1 MDIFAFPKDL
11 GIRTKIIL
19 SVIILLVFVALL
31 FFWASYMHEKKGLLA
46 NMQDSAIALNRVLT
60 ISITNQKNIAKK
72 VNLQTLVEEL
82 SLTEGI
88 FGVWVID
95 KDCRITSAT
104 FREQVGEIASRRLV
118 LEAMEKGYYVSGFD
132 TEMGEEVY
140 EGVYPIKRK
149 NKIFAL
155 VRVAF
160 ELNDYF
166 RVSHAARM
174 KILDQMKADSRIMA
188 ESLSYTI
195 KNMYDVNELIHLQK
209 LVDRLIEGS
218 NTISWI
224 MIVDDNSRIIAC
236 SDTSKVGMI
245 ANDKGIREIIN
256 GANIYTRIF
265 PRQKIYMVDM
275 PLKFGDELKGVA
287 SVGCDATKYYA
298 HLSEI
303 LHFIL
308 LISFMGIFL
317 GIVLSFQLA
326 NPIIMPIRRLIEVTK
341 RLSEGN
347 LSQRAT
353 VNSKDEVG
361 TLGKA
366 FNQMAEDLSI
376 TKQKIDEYSKTLE
389 EKVRLRTKQLEISNQ
404 ELREMQNELIKA
416 DMAKSEFLSIA
427 SHELRT
433 PLTTLLGYS
442 ELLLTRTLT
451 ESQKIE
457 FLGFI
462 NEESVRLSNIVD
474 DILDISRIESQRGI
488 KFNKKPLNLAELLVK
503 NIRFYSESDTGYRF
517 IKDIK
522 QDLPLVNADGEKI
535 EQAIKN
541 LLDNAIKYSTGG
553 DIICKTFEKD
563 NMVWIS
569 IQDHGMGIPE
579 KDLPFI
585 FDKFY
590 RVNQKDRSHI
600 GGTGLGLAIIKFII
614 KAHDGK
620 IDLES
625 EEGEGTTICFG
636 LPVVQ
641 QNKV

>member
-1 MDIFAFPKDL
+1 MEIFSFPKDL

-19 SVIILLVFVALL
+19 SVVVLLVFVAIL

-46 NMQDSAIALNRVLT
+46 NMQDSAMALNRVLT
-60 ISITNQKNIAKK
+60 VSITNQKNIAEK

-82 SLTEGI
+82 SLTEGL

-95 KDCRITSAT
+95 KDCRIKSAT
-104 FREQVGEIASRRLV
+104 FREQVGEIASGRLV
-118 LEAMEKGYYVSGFD
+118 SEAIEKGYYVSGFD

-140 EGVYPIKRK
+140 EGVYPIKKK
-149 NKIFAL
+149 NKVFAL

-160 ELNDYF
+160 ELTEYF
-166 RVSHAARM
+166 RISPATRI
-174 KILDQMKADSRIMA
+174 KLLDQMKADSRIMA

-195 KNMYDVNELIHLQK
+195 KNMYDVNELIHLQR

-236 SDTSKVGMI
+236 SDPAKVGMI

-256 GANIYTRIF
+256 GADVYTRIF

-275 PLKFGDELKGVA
+275 PLKFGNELKGVA
-287 SVGCDATKYYA
+287 SIGCNATKYYA

-303 LHFIL
+303 LNFIL
-308 LISFMGIFL
+308 LISLMGIVL
-317 GIVLSFQLA
+317 GVVLSFQLA

-347 LSQRAT
+347 LSQRAP
-353 VNSKDEVG
+353 VISKDEVG

-366 FNQMAEDLSI
+366 FNQMAEDLSH
-376 TKQKIDEYSKTLE
+376 TKKKIDEYSKTLE

-404 ELREMQNELIKA
+404 ELRDIQNELIQA
-416 DMAKSEFLSIA
+416 DIAKSEFLSIA

-462 NEESVRLSNIVD
+462 NEESVRLSNILN
-474 DILDISRIESQRGI
+474 DILDISRIESREGI
-488 KFNKKPLNLAELLVK
+488 KFNKKPLNLAELFAK
-503 NIRFYSESDTGYRF
+503 NIRFYSEADTGYRF
-517 IKDIK
+517 ITDTK
-522 QDLPLVNADGEKI
+522 QDLPLVNADCEKI

-553 DIICKTFEKD
+553 DIICKAFERD

-579 KDLPFI
+579 QDLPFI
-585 FDKFY
+585 PDYAAQGPQVLLWHNF
-590 RVNQKDRSHI
+590 QH
-600 GGTGLGLAIIKFII
+600 L
-614 KAHDGK
+614 
-620 IDLES
+620 
-625 EEGEGTTICFG
+625 
-636 LPVVQ
+636 
-641 QNKV
+641 

>member
-1 MDIFAFPKDL
+1 M
-11 GIRTKIIL
+11 
-19 SVIILLVFVALL
+19 SVVVLLVFVAIL

-46 NMQDSAIALNRVLT
+46 NMQDSAIALNRVLAT
-60 ISITNQKNIAKK
+60 SITNQNNIAEK

-82 SLTEGI
+82 SLTEGL

-118 LEAMEKGYYVSGFD
+118 LEAIEKGYYVSGFD

-140 EGVYPIKRK
+140 EGVYPLKKK
-149 NKIFAL
+149 NKIFAV

-160 ELNDYF
+160 ELNEYF
-166 RVSHAARM
+166 RVSPGTQI
-174 KILDQMKADSRIMA
+174 KLLEQMRTDSRIMA

-195 KNMYDVNELIHLQK
+195 KNMNDVNELIHLQK
-209 LVDRLIEGS
+209 LVDMLIEDS
-218 NTISWI
+218 ETISWI

-236 SDTSKVGMI
+236 SDTDKVGMI
-245 ANDKGIREIIN
+245 ANDKGIRAIIE
-256 GANIYTRIF
+256 GADIYTRIF

-275 PLKFGDELKGVA
+275 PLRFSDELKGVA
-287 SVGCDATKYYA
+287 SIGCDATKYYA

-308 LISFMGIFL
+308 LISFMGIVL
-317 GIVLSFQLA
+317 GIVLSFHLA
-326 NPIIMPIRRLIEVTK
+326 NPIIMPIRRLIDVTK
-341 RLSEGN
+341 RLSEGD

-353 VNSKDEVG
+353 VISKDEVG
-361 TLGKA
+361 TLGMA
-366 FNQMAEDLSI
+366 FNQMAEDLSH
-376 TKQKIDEYSKTLE
+376 TKKKIDEYSKTLE
-389 EKVRLRTKQLEISNQ
+389 EKVRLRTKQLEIRNQ
-404 ELREMQNELIKA
+404 ELRDIQNELIQA
-416 DMAKSEFLSIA
+416 DIAKSEFLSIA

-462 NEESVRLSNIVD
+462 NEESIRLSNIVR
-474 DILDISRIESQRGI
+474 DILDISRIESQEGI
-488 KFNKKPLNLAELLVK
+488 EFKKKPLKLGELLLK
-503 NIRFYSESDTGYRF
+503 NIRFYSESDTGYNF
-517 IKDIK
+517 IADIK
-522 QDLPLVNADGEKI
+522 QDLPLVNADSEKI

-553 DIICKTFEKD
+553 DIICKAFERD

-569 IQDHGMGIPE
+569 IQDYGMGIPE
-579 KDLPFI
+579 RDLPFI

-590 RVNQKDRSHI
+590 RVKQRNRSHI
-600 GGTGLGLAIIKFII
+600 AGTGLGLSIVKFII
-614 KAHDGK
+614 ESHGGK
-620 IDLES
+620 MDLES
-625 EEGEGTTICFG
+625 KDGKGTTIGFG
-636 LPVVQ
+636 LPIFQ
-641 QNKV
+641 RDKV